1 MKSWIFAVA
10 TFVLAAGGLNSPS
23 NADDV
28 TVSVPGNTKF
38 VLQLDLQAF
47 RATAFGGKLLEVARK
62 KAMKE
67 LSEEGN
73 EGGKA
78 PPNFDKIQ
86 EMLGFDPFGEIQ
98 GIIVSASDY
107 ERPEK
112 SLVVS
117 VRMRK
122 TTGNLEGLILGLP
135 GYEATDYGKYRI
147 HSAAPEKD
155 MHVFGTIH
163 TDGKG
168 DKTVLL
174 SSQREAVTRLLD
186 HLDGKPAGD
195 ASFKKIKLGAEGK
208 PLLALEIL
216 ELPTDVIGDGPHANV
231 ARLLHGLSL
240 RISESKG
247 NLDIGL
253 SLTAGAEQQ
262 AEQLRQMA
270 QGLIA
275 MLDFAQSANPDD
287 EDLKKVQRLAHDIK
301 AARDGSSLKISLSV
315 PAEELTKF
323 IEGELGD
330 H

>member
-10 TFVLAAGGLNSPS
+10 TFVLAAGGLNSTS
-23 NADDV
+23 NADDL

-38 VLQLDLQAF
+38 VLQLDLQAL
-47 RATAFGGKLLEVARK
+47 RATAFGGKLLEVTRK
-62 KAMKE
+62 KATQE
-67 LSEEGN
+67 LSGGN
-73 EGGKA
+73 AGGKA
-78 PPNFDKIQ
+78 APNFDKIQ

-122 TTGNLEGLILGLP
+122 TTGNLEGLIVGLP
-135 GYEATDYGKYRI
+135 GYAATDYGKYRI

-155 MHVFGTIH
+155 MPVFGAIH

-168 DKTVLL
+168 DKTVVL
-174 SSQREAVTRLLD
+174 SSQRDAVTHLLD

-195 ASFKKIKLGAEGK
+195 ASFKKIKLAAEGK

-216 ELPTDVIGDGPHANV
+216 ELPADVIGDGPHANV

-315 PAEELTKF
+315 PADELTRF